1 MTHDI
6 LIVDDERDIRVLTAG
21 ILEDEGYQTREAADS
36 AAALASIES
45 RQPSLVLLDIWL
57 KGSELDGLDVL
68 KIIKKDHPYVPVV
81 IMSGHGTIESA
92 VAAIK
97 DGAYDFIEKPFAAD
111 RLVFAVARAID
122 AMRLRRENE
131 ELRLRAG
138 TESELIGRSPAIHQ
152 VRQLIERAAPSNSRV
167 LITGPAGSGKEVVAR
182 VLHAR
187 SRRENGP
194 FVVVNC
200 ANMEPG
206 RVETTLFGTEPA
218 GDGGEG
224 GRKVGMLE
232 AAHTGTLLLDAVD
245 DMPLETQGKIVRML
259 QEQTFERVGGTTRV
273 EVDVRVVAATSS
285 DLAAKMGAGTF
296 REDLFFRLNVV
307 PIRVPSLRERREDIP
322 LLAAHFM
329 ARAAAGTGQPPRAFA
344 EDAIVALQAY
354 DWPGNVR
361 ELRNVAEWLLIMA
374 PGPADEPIRAD
385 MLPAAV
391 VSEATIPAIGT
402 GSEIMSLPL
411 REAREIFER
420 EYLIAQVERFG
431 GNISKTAAFVGM
443 ERSALH
449 RKLKSLGV
457 QSEEA
462 VRRGEP

>member
-1 MTHDI
+1 MAHDI
-6 LIVDDERDIRVLTAG
+6 LIVDDERDIRLLTSG
-21 ILEDEGYQTREAADS
+21 ILEDEGYQTREAGDS
-36 AAALASIES
+36 TTALASIES

-57 KGSELDGLDVL
+57 KGSELDGLEIL
-68 KIIKKDHPYVPVV
+68 KIIKQDHPYVPVV

-111 RLVFAVARAID
+111 RLVLAVTRAID
-122 AMRLRRENE
+122 AMRLKRENE

-138 TESELIGRSPAIHQ
+138 TETQLVGRSPAINQ
-152 VRQLIERAAPSNSRV
+152 VRQIIERAAPANSRV

-182 VLHAR
+182 MLHAR
-187 SRRENGP
+187 SRRAAGP
-194 FVVVNC
+194 LVVVNC

-206 RVETTLFGTEPA
+206 RVESTLFGTETS
-218 GDGGEG
+218 GESP
-224 GRKVGMLE
+224 RKMGMLE
-232 AAHTGTLLLDAVD
+232 AAHNGTLLLDAVD

-285 DLAAKMGAGTF
+285 DLAAKMTAGHF

-307 PIRVPSLRERREDIP
+307 PIPVPSLRERRDDIP

-329 ARAAAGTGQPPRAFA
+329 ARAAANAGQPPRTFG
-344 EDAIVALQAY
+344 EDAIAALQAY

-361 ELRNVAEWLLIMA
+361 ELRNVVEWLLIMA
-374 PGPADEPIRAD
+374 PGPSEGAIHAD

-391 VSEATIPAIGT
+391 IAKAAIPSAAGS
-402 GSEIMSLPL
+402 SEIMSLPL
-411 REAREIFER
+411 RDAREIFER
-420 EYLIAQVERFG
+420 EYLIAQVNRFG

-457 QSEEA
+457 QSEEG
-462 VRRGEP
+462 VRRVEP

>member
-1 MTHDI
+1 MAHDI
-6 LIVDDERDIRVLTAG
+6 LIVDDERDIRLLTSG
-21 ILEDEGYQTREAADS
+21 ILEDEGYQTREAGDS
-36 AAALASIES
+36 TAALASIES

-57 KGSELDGLDVL
+57 KGSELDGLEIL
-68 KIIKKDHPYVPVV
+68 KIIKQNHPYVPVV

-111 RLVFAVARAID
+111 RLVLAVTRAID
-122 AMRLRRENE
+122 AMRLKRENE

-138 TESELIGRSPAIHQ
+138 TETQLVGRSPAINQ
-152 VRQLIERAAPSNSRV
+152 VRQIIERVAPANSRV

-182 VLHAR
+182 LLHAR
-187 SRRENGP
+187 SRRAAGP
-194 FVVVNC
+194 LVVVNC

-206 RVETTLFGTEPA
+206 RVESTLFGTETS
-218 GDGGEG
+218 GESP
-224 GRKVGMLE
+224 RKMGMLE
-232 AAHTGTLLLDAVD
+232 AAHNGTLLLDAVD

-285 DLAAKMGAGTF
+285 DLAAKMTAGQF

-307 PIRVPSLRERREDIP
+307 PIPVPSLRERRDDIP

-329 ARAAAGTGQPPRAFA
+329 ARAAANAGQPPRAFG
-344 EDAIVALQAY
+344 EDAIAALQAY

-361 ELRNVAEWLLIMA
+361 ELRNVVEWLLIMA
-374 PGPADEPIRAD
+374 PGPSESVIHGD

-391 VSEATIPAIGT
+391 IAKAAVPSAAGS
-402 GSEIMSLPL
+402 SEIMSLPL
-411 REAREIFER
+411 RDAREIFER
-420 EYLIAQVERFG
+420 EYLIAQVNRFG

-457 QSEEA
+457 QSEEG
-462 VRRGEP
+462 VRRVEP